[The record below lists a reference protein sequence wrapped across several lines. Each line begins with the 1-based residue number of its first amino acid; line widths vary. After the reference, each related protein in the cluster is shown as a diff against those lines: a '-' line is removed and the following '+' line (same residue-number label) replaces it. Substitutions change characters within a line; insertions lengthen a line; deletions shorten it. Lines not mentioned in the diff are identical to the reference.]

1 MINVIAVLKKAFPAE
16 GTNREDCGLS
26 LCKCIFPPFQ
36 SKPYI
41 RVWLCFA
48 GVHFKNFLDFVGSPI
63 SGRTLSSPG
72 GKIALFFFF
81 FLLDHA
87 RGIWKFPNQESYLS
101 CSCHL
106 GHSCGHTESL
116 STKPQQE
123 FLHFQVYFHFSF
135 WGLKPS
141 KHDAFFSPG

>member
-81 FLLDHA
+81 FSSRPCSRHMKVPKP
-87 RGIWKFPNQESYLS
+87 GIVSELQLP
-101 CSCHL
+101 
-106 GHSCGHTESL
+106 
-116 STKPQQE
+116 PR
-123 FLHFQVYFHFSF
+123 
-135 WGLKPS
+135 P
-141 KHDAFFSPG
+141 